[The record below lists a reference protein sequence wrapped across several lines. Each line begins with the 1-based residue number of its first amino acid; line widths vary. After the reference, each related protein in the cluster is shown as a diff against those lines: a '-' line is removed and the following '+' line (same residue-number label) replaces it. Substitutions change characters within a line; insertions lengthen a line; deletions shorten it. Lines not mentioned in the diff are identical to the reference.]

1 MCIQRQLNNVKLD
14 ESRNCFA
21 LDAQVAVSRLD
32 VAGKSPGTDCIVQK
46 KWSVKMKMGNHSKAD
61 SGLIYLSDKQLASRY
76 GVTRTT
82 IWRWSRVNQ
91 FPKPVRFG
99 SGCTRWALRAVEAW
113 EERRE
118 SGD

>member
-1 MCIQRQLNNVKLD
+1 MCIQPQFNNVNVD
-14 ESRNCFA
+14 ESPHFSGRKGKWQFWGLTCREHRP
-21 LDAQVAVSRLD
+21 RLN
-32 VAGKSPGTDCIVQK
+32 VIEK
-46 KWSVKMKMGNHSKAD
+46 KWRAKMKTGKCAKTQ
-61 SGLIYLSDKQLASRY
+61 SGLIYLSDKQLANRY

-91 FPKPVRFG
+91 FPKPVRLG

-118 SGD
+118 SDD

>member
-1 MCIQRQLNNVKLD
+1 MKT
-14 ESRNCFA
+14 
-21 LDAQVAVSRLD
+21 
-32 VAGKSPGTDCIVQK
+32 GKYPE
-46 KWSVKMKMGNHSKAD
+46 AE
-61 SGLIYLSDKQLASRY
+61 SGLIYLSDKQLAKRY

-91 FPKPVRFG
+91 FPTPIRFG

-118 SGD
+118 SDD